1 MGRPAEEGESPV
13 GEARKGSSGIL
24 STAGHEEPSRK
35 QLGPSGKPKYEHVTD
50 SDKYSEGKVKRT
62 PGGE

>member
-13 GEARKGSSGIL
+13 GEARKESSGIL

-35 QLGPSGKPKYEHVTD
+35 QPGPSGKPKYEHVTD
-50 SDKYSEGKVKRT
+50 SGRV
-62 PGGE
+62 P